1 MASGTQVV
9 HGAFVGTGAELTIE
23 TKIGF
28 RPSRVVLLNV
38 SADPAK
44 GEWNELMADASA
56 YKQKG
61 GTTTM
66 ATSGGITPTASGF
79 TLGTDTDLNVSG
91 EQVLYSAWR

>member
-9 HGAFVGTGAELTIE
+9 HGAFVGTGAGLTIE

-28 RPSRVVLLNV
+28 QPSRVVLLNV

-44 GEWNELMADASA
+44 GEWQEGMTDDEL

-61 GTTTM
+61 GTTTL
-66 ATSGGITPTASGF
+66 ATSGGITPTATGF